1 MAKARRQIGA
11 IREVKLDLASYSYL
25 INGVAGVGKTTTVT
39 EIGQKEY
46 GVDGYLLLT
55 IGQEPEPDHIGN
67 VWQERATDW
76 DDLEEIIET
85 ICEYKDEDY
94 PKLRMVGIDSVDEVF
109 RLAEQKVIE
118 LHNKKVTNLADKAT
132 TVKSCFGGFQA
143 GENKV
148 LDLVSTTLFKLRD
161 YGVSPFFIGH
171 TKSKNK
177 KDQML
182 DIEFEQITS
191 NLDNKYYNCIKDKVN
206 IVMCAYVEREMTDL
220 ETMRDAFSK
229 KQKQV
234 GKISSE
240 RRVVSFRDEEYA
252 IDVKSHLKYI
262 VPKCELDSDIIIKE
276 LKEAIKKQ
284 SESFHGEKS
293 DKEIVA
299 KVEQQVEEQSHRKIG
314 KKDDVVDETP
324 IKEEKLNKIK
334 TNLAKLDMAKLQEIM
349 AKYSIADFNN
359 VDVISMEALD
369 KILELI

>member
-1 MAKARRQIGA
+1 MAKARRQIGT

-118 LHNKKVTNLADKAT
+118 LHNKKITNPTDKIT
-132 TVKSCFGGFQA
+132 TIKSAFGGYQA
-143 GENKV
+143 GESKV
-148 LDLVSTTLFKLRD
+148 VDLVSTTLFKLRD
-161 YGVSPFFIGH
+161 YGISPFFIGH

-220 ETMRDAFSK
+220 ETMKDAFSK

-262 VPKCELDSDIIIKE
+262 VPKCELDSDVIIRE

-324 IKEEKLNKIK
+324 IKEDKLNKIK

-349 AKYSIADFNN
+349 AKYSITDFNN

>member
-132 TVKSCFGGFQA
+132 TIKSCFGGFQA

-161 YGVSPFFIGH
+161 YGISPFFIGH

-220 ETMRDAFSK
+220 ETMKDAFSK

-314 KKDDVVDETP
+314 KEDDVVDETP